1 MKTDDLHACKAR
13 GLAGRRLCAAALCL
27 LSIAVLSVPLRRAS
41 AQLEQEESY
50 VNFNFERVDVRML
63 VKLVGEM
70 TGRRFVV
77 DDNVGGTVSVLTPS
91 KVPLSEVYSLF
102 LSILESNGYSV
113 RRDGGAYHIVTLPG
127 AALPLADLD
136 EEEAEGIVTKL
147 IRLENIS
154 AVELAKVVAPM
165 IRGGKEGAVTAFG
178 PTNHLIVTDTA
189 AALARVERIIAEMDQ
204 PGASRSIEVLG
215 LEYASAADLS
225 RQLSLALRGADSA
238 NSSVSRHLK
247 QMAGGEGSLPSDI
260 LAIPA
265 SQSNSL
271 ILVGTQRAISEMKR
285 VVAMLDVEPGRSGG
299 RLHAIPLKYMSAED
313 GAKAISA
320 LLAKETEQNDM
331 SGISIEADKSSNSLL
346 VSSAPH
352 QYEWIKTLVEQIDNA
367 PQQVLVE
374 ILIVEVN
381 ASKGLDLG
389 VEWTAVDEPA
399 DGRTTAVGRS
409 RPGEKDLLK
418 QALEEGVYPQGLAIG
433 LATGVASDGTPL
445 IPFLLTALSSKKDI
459 NILSKVPLW
468 AQDNKEASVSVVE
481 NIPVLKSTI
490 EGGAGT
496 SRDVIQNIERMDVG
510 IKLDF
515 TPHVNPQNEIT
526 LDLHPSIEAILSEG
540 PADQPFTPTIAKRE
554 VQTTVTVPD
563 GSTIVISGLVRED
576 KVRSRSKVPLLGDIP
591 VLGALFRYD
600 SNSVKRTNLL
610 IFVAPHLVT
619 DMDRA
624 DQQLLRWEREA
635 GVDRAGAVAPESKE
649 E

>member
-1 MKTDDLHACKAR
+1 ML
-13 GLAGRRLCAAALCL
+13 GLGARLCAAAACL
-27 LSIAVLSVPLRRAS
+27 LSIAVLSAAPRTAS
-41 AQLEQEESY
+41 AQIEEKESY

-70 TGRRFVV
+70 TDRRFVV
-77 DDNVGGTVSVLTPS
+77 DDDIDGTVSVVTPS

-102 LSILESNGYSV
+102 LSILESSGYSV
-113 RRDGGAYHIVTLPG
+113 RRDGGAYHIIALPG
-127 AALPLADLD
+127 SALPLAGLD
-136 EEEAEGIVTKL
+136 DEGQGIVTKL

-178 PTNHLIVTDTA
+178 PTNHIIITDTA
-189 AALARVERIIAEMDQ
+189 PSIARVEQIIAEMDQ
-204 PGASRSIEVLG
+204 PGSSRSIEVLG

-225 RQLSLALRGADSA
+225 QQLSLALRGADSA
-238 NSSVSRHLK
+238 KSSVSRHLK
-247 QMAGGEGSLPSDI
+247 QMAGGEGALPTDI

-265 SQSNSL
+265 SQSNSI

-285 VVAMLDVEPGRSGG
+285 IVSMLDVEPTRSGG
-299 RLHAIPLKYMSAED
+299 RLHAITLKYMSAAD
-313 GAKAISA
+313 GAKALTA
-320 LLAKETEQNDM
+320 LLAGENEKDGM
-331 SGISIEADKSSNSLL
+331 SDISIEADKASNSLL
-346 VSSAPH
+346 VNAAPH
-352 QYEWIKTLVEQIDNA
+352 QFGWIRELVEQIDRA

-389 VEWTAVDEPA
+389 VEWTAVDKPA
-399 DGRTTAVGRS
+399 DGRTSVVGRS
-409 RPGEKDLLK
+409 RPGESDLLK
-418 QALEEGVYPQGLAIG
+418 NALEDGSYPQGLAIG
-433 LATGVASDGTPL
+433 LATGVATDGTPL

-515 TPHVNPQNEIT
+515 TPHVNPDNEIT

-576 KVRSRSKVPLLGDIP
+576 KVHSRSKIPLLGDIP
-591 VLGALFRYD
+591 LLGALFRFD

-610 IFVAPHLVT
+610 IFVAPHLVS

-624 DQQLLRWEREA
+624 DEQRLRWERET
-635 GVDRAGAVAPESKE
+635 GVARKDAAKPESKE